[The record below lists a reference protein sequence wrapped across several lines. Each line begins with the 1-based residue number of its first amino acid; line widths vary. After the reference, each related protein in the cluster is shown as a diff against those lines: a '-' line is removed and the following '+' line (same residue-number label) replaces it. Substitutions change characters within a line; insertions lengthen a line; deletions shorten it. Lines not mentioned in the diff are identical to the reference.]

1 MKALSPT
8 QQRVLDL
15 LAEHGGNQCEVARV
29 MGVARSTVNKHVTA
43 IREKGHTPTTLP
55 HGSNHH
61 GLPTILR
68 NPEEQKLRMQELAAK
83 DASLRGV
90 STLYNGEGEIAAQ
103 WVKTN
108 AEKQRAEDAYAG
120 VLKAL
125 KDKIPRAK
133 LVAAPSRK
141 HSPDL
146 LNCFVVTD
154 YHLGMKAWHEE
165 TRGED
170 WDTAI
175 AERLLVDWF
184 AAAIKASPNA
194 EQAVLAQLGDFLHWD
209 GMDAVTP
216 ASGNLL
222 DADTRFQKLVRVAI
236 RAIRQ
241 VVRMLLEK
249 HATVHLIMA
258 EGNHDPASSVWLR
271 ELFAEF
277 YADEPRV
284 TIDLSPD
291 PYYCHEHGDV
301 SLFFHHGHKRKPTN
315 IDDVFV
321 AKFRDVFGRTKHSYG
336 HMGHWHHIEVKETNL
351 MVVEQHR
358 TLASSDAY
366 ASRGGWMSGRDAK
379 CITYHKAY
387 GEVGRV
393 TVTPDM
399 VAA

>member
-1 MKALSPT
+1 MPKPLSPT
-8 QQRVLDL
+8 QQRVFDL
-15 LAEHGGNQCEVARV
+15 LKECGGNVSEVARQL
-29 MGVARSTVNKHVTA
+29 GVSRSTADNHVRT
-43 IREKGHTPTTLP
+43 IRKKGHAPTVMP
-55 HGSNHH
+55 IGSNHL
-61 GLPTILR
+61 GPPSILR
-68 NPEEQKLRMQELAAK
+68 GPEDESRRRRSAL
-83 DASLRGV
+83 
-90 STLYNGEGEIAAQ
+90 STLVKHQRDEGVILE
-103 WVKTN
+103 WVKTP
-108 AEKQRAEDAYAG
+108 AEKQRAEDVYAEI
-120 VLKAL
+120 VAAL
-125 KDKIPRAK
+125 QDKIPRAK
-133 LVAAPSRK
+133 PVPAPARK

-146 LNCFVVTD
+146 LNCFIVTD

-170 WDTAI
+170 WDTSI

-184 AAAIKASPNA
+184 AAAIKAAPNA
-194 EQAVLAQLGDFLHWD
+194 ERAIFAQLGDFLHWD

-241 VVRMLLEK
+241 VVRLLLEK
-249 HATVHLIMA
+249 HASVHLIMA

-271 ELFAEF
+271 ELFSAF
-277 YADEPRV
+277 YEDEERV

-291 PYYCHEHGDV
+291 PYYCLEHGDV

-315 IDDVFV
+315 VDDVFV

-358 TLASSDAY
+358 TLASSDAH
-366 ASRGGWMSGRDAK
+366 ASRGGWLSGRDAK
-379 CITYHKAY
+379 CITYHKEY

-399 VAA
+399 VRA

>member
-1 MKALSPT
+1 MQPLSIT
-8 QQRVLDL
+8 QQRVYEL
-15 LAEHGGNQCEVARV
+15 LIECDGNQSNVAKR
-29 MGVARSTVNKHVTA
+29 MGLGSQTINKHVAA
-43 IREKGHTPTTLP
+43 IRRKGHKIQTIPR
-55 HGSNHH
+55 GANRF
-61 GLPTILR
+61 GLPSLLR
-68 NPEEQKLRMQELAAK
+68 DQGAYIYNPAPGERLLGR
-83 DASLRGV
+83 
-90 STLYNGEGEIAAQ
+90 STLHKEIGPDGEPVLQ
-103 WVKTN
+103 WVKT
-108 AEKQRAEDAYAG
+108 KVDQQRAEDVYAEIIAG
-120 VLKAL
+120 LQ
-125 KDKIPRAK
+125 DKIPRAK
-133 LVAAPSRK
+133 PVAAPSRR

-146 LNCFVVTD
+146 LNCFIVTD

-165 TRGED
+165 TRGQD
-170 WDTAI
+170 WDTSI

-184 AAAIKASPNA
+184 AAAIKAAPNA
-194 EQAVLAQLGDFLHWD
+194 ERAVFAQLGDFLHWD

-222 DADTRFQKLVRVAI
+222 DADTRFQKMVRVAI

-241 VVRMLLEK
+241 VVRLLLEK
-249 HATVHLIMA
+249 HASVHLIMA

-271 ELFAEF
+271 ELFAAF
-277 YADEPRV
+277 YEDEPRV

-291 PYYCHEHGDV
+291 PYYCLEHGDV
-301 SLFFHHGHKRKPTN
+301 SLFFHHGHKRKPAN
-315 IDDVFV
+315 VDDVFV
-321 AKFRDVFGRTKHSYG
+321 AKFRDVFGRTRHSYG

-379 CITYHKAY
+379 CITYHQKF

-399 VAA
+399 VRAA